1 MNQNNK
7 EKSKE
12 CEHLG
17 KCYEEFGSGSSRP
30 FGYCKFFP
38 QQEKECKFCTGRKV
52 GDLENTTGDDKL
64 WREHQYHPQKTNI
77 FAEPIKEEVMSAD
90 KDECGMCISGY
101 LHGQGTPKC
110 PFPDM
115 SADKGEV
122 KYTVKEIKEA
132 INKAYQKGHKDDWGV
147 DVIYKSQLL
156 AVIKRYLPKKTKLS
170 TKI

>member
-7 EKSKE
+7 EKSNKCN
-12 CEHLG
+12 CERGLCCFG
-17 KCYEEFGSGSSRP
+17 KPSTEK
-30 FGYCKFFP
+30 CKCP
-38 QQEKECKFCTGRKV
+38 PLQQEKECKFCTGRKV

-64 WREHQYHPQKTNI
+64 WREHQYHPQKTNTL
-77 FAEPIKEEVMSAD
+77 AEPIKEEVMSAD